1 MEVEDFLARRWVRV
15 FCDIGCEGIWD
26 REGVPMELDDL
37 LPLSDALKARVMA
50 WQDWYEKDDAFAD
63 PPGRSTGRPF
73 PRRDGRSP
81 RPSSR
86 RCPTGPSSI
95 SMKYRCRSLGPQAPR
110 TSFEYEIHLTETES
124 PAA

>member
-1 MEVEDFLARRWVRV
+1 MEVEDFLASRWVRV

-37 LPLSDALKARVMA
+37 PLSDALKARVMA
-50 WQDWYEKDDAFAD
+50 WQDWYEQDDAFAD
-63 PPGRSTGRPF
+63 PPVTIDWQAFSEEGRQIAHAIKQALPDWTVIYF
-73 PRRDGRSP
+73 DE
-81 RPSSR
+81 
-86 RCPTGPSSI
+86 
-95 SMKYRCRSLGPQAPR
+95 YRCRSRGPQAPR